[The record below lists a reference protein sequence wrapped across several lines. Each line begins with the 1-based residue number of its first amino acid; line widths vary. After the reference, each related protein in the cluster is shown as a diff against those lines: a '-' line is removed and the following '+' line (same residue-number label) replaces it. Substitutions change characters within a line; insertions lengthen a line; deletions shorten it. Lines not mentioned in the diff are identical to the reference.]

1 MVSLVAQKIKSKMT
15 EQRFTVASLEREA
28 GLKVHAVRNILLGKS
43 KNPSADTLKAISNV
57 LGCTVDDLLNTENE
71 TSQAPNKKHD
81 AAIEIRNPDL
91 FRNVVQGILEV
102 FKEHKKTP
110 TYKDLSFMV
119 LEVYQY
125 SVENNNEEADKSFMT
140 WLYSRNF

>member
-71 TSQAPNKKHD
+71 NNQAPINKNN
-81 AAIEIRNPDL
+81 ASIEIQNSKL
-91 FRNVVQGILEV
+91 FHNVVQGILEV
-102 FKEHKKTP
+102 FEEHKKTP
-110 TYKDLSFMV
+110 TYKDLSFMI

>member
-1 MVSLVAQKIKSKMT
+1 MASLVAQKIKSKMT

-71 TSQAPNKKHD
+71 TSQAPSKKHD
-81 AAIEIRNPDL
+81 AEIEIRNPDL
-91 FRNVVQGILEV
+91 FRNVVQGVLEV

>member
-1 MVSLVAQKIKSKMT
+1 MTSIVAQKIKTKMT

-28 GLKVHAVRNILLGKS
+28 GLKIHAVRNILLGKS

-57 LGCTVDDLLNTENE
+57 LGCTVDDLLNSENE
-71 TSQAPNKKHD
+71 TNQTLGSRNH
-81 AAIEIRNPDL
+81 AAVEVQNSKL
-91 FRNVVQGILEV
+91 FRDVVDAVWEV
-102 FKEHKKTP
+102 FEEHQKTP
-110 TYKDLSFMV
+110 TYKDLSFMI

-125 SVENNNEEADKSFMT
+125 SVENNSEKIDKSFMS